1 MSIVKQAIQ
10 KMRSSN
16 KRRRDS
22 DGTME
27 KPTAKMA
34 KQQLL
39 EDDWQ
44 APRKVHKSSRVLH
57 QFYQNIELMIKS
69 ANGTLYKALEVGTK
83 RPVCIKQIDKSRTKS
98 LKSLNGVLIPS
109 EIFYHFRAYEA
120 SPRYVIEPIVWLEFP
135 TYYTIV
141 MERPLGS
148 EDLFEVSRN
157 RGAIDER
164 TALALLTQAVR
175 CARDLHHAGI
185 CHRDIKDENIL
196 VDMSALKIKLID
208 FGSATDVKP
217 DSYTMSRGTPEYWA
231 PEFYLEGRQRA
242 EELTIWSLGAVFY
255 IMVTG
260 EWNFAPPAYT
270 PNPDKEKKLSM
281 TSRQL
286 LRAMLCANPN
296 QRCRFDQLQLRNC

>member
-1 MSIVKQAIQ
+1 
-10 KMRSSN
+10 MRRVDRYTAAA
-16 KRRRDS
+16 RRS
-22 DGTME
+22 
-27 KPTAKMA
+27 
-34 KQQLL
+34 
-39 EDDWQ
+39 
-44 APRKVHKSSRVLH
+44 VHLPGLHTRGVMVSSRL
-57 QFYQNIELMIKS
+57 EPGPGRAGKS
-69 ANGTLYKALEVGTK
+69 DSN
-83 RPVCIKQIDKSRTKS
+83 
-98 LKSLNGVLIPS
+98 
-109 EIFYHFRAYEA
+109 
-120 SPRYVIEPIVWLEFP
+120 
-135 TYYTIV
+135 
-141 MERPLGS
+141 
-148 EDLFEVSRN
+148 
-157 RGAIDER
+157 
-164 TALALLTQAVR
+164 LAADYLSY
-175 CARDLHHAGI
+175 